1 MTSSRKR
8 TQGEAPSPPPLD
20 PAAIDVLLGDRQ
32 TMDELDEV
40 FRQLK
45 QVIYQRALAL
55 REEAAALQYPSDDAF
70 WDALFGLEL
79 GEDRR

>member
-1 MTSSRKR
+1 MPRATEYR
-8 TQGEAPSPPPLD
+8 
-20 PAAIDVLLGDRQ
+20 
-32 TMDELDEV
+32 
-40 FRQLK
+40 
-45 QVIYQRALAL
+45 IYQRALAL